1 MSSLQSSL
9 HSHSSTGDL
18 SSILERSV
26 TFSTVEFHE
35 HAMIMGDTPSCTNG
49 PALEIDWVPINQSV
63 VDLDDYEDYR
73 PLRRVKR
80 QLHMPGDIRE
90 EV

>member
-1 MSSLQSSL
+1 MSSRHL
-9 HSHSSTGDL
+9 HISTKDL
-18 SSILERSV
+18 SSLSEHSV

-35 HAMIMGDTPSCTNG
+35 HAMIMGDTPSCTDG
-49 PALEIDWVPINQSV
+49 PALEIDWVPINQSI
-63 VDLDDYEDYR
+63 VDLEEYEEYR
-73 PLRRVKR
+73 PPRRVKD

>member
-1 MSSLQSSL
+1 MSSH
-9 HSHSSTGDL
+9 HSYSSTEDL
-18 SSILERSV
+18 FNIERKV

-35 HAMIMGDTPSCTNG
+35 HAMIMGDTPSCTDG
-49 PALEIDWVPINQSV
+49 PALEIDWVSMNQSI
-63 VDLDDYEDYR
+63 VDLDAYERYR
-73 PLRRVKR
+73 PPRRIKY